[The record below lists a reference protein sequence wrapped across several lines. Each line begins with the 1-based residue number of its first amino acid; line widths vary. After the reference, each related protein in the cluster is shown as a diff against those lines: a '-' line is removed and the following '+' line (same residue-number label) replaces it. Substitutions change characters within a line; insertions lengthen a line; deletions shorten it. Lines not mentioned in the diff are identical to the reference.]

1 MYVKY
6 ASDNG
11 QCPIKSEYSAITS
24 LQNKDIY
31 TLATILIFMP
41 QAALSQAL
49 IFENLVTKISTTA
62 IAAIKKE
69 KHDCISICQ
78 LVP

>member
-11 QCPIKSEYSAITS
+11 QCPLKSEYSGIAF
-24 LQNKDIY
+24 LPNKDIY
-31 TLATILIFMP
+31 TLATILVFISP
-41 QAALSQAL
+41 TALSQQL
-49 IFENLVTKISTTA
+49 IFENLVTKISITS

-69 KHDCISICQ
+69 KHDCLSICP
-78 LVP
+78 LMP